1 MNTRAVQKLSGRL
14 RIKTV
19 FGDKDKSKSR
29 ISLSSIHKIR
39 QKLFYKN
46 YFGHVMTLL
55 HVS

>member
-14 RIKTV
+14 RIKTL
-19 FGDKDKSKSR
+19 FGHKDKSKSR

-39 QKLFYKN
+39 QNKN